1 MSINKFLLMTTIL
14 ALFATSARADCLRE
28 EQIALAQ
35 PEMRQDLR
43 GFHLGDIEKRDAAS
57 LKTRLQAAE
66 ARSGALPEAA
76 LYACLARLELQKRE
90 GSIATGTD
98 DPKAR
103 GRSARVM

>member
-1 MSINKFLLMTTIL
+1 MSINKFLLMTAIR
-14 ALFATSARADCLRE
+14 APFATSARADCLRE

-35 PEMRQDLR
+35 SEMRQDSR

-66 ARSGALPEAA
+66 ARAGALLAAA

-90 GSIATGTD
+90 GSTTATD